1 MTVEI
6 IRCEQNSDEWIAAR
20 LGIVTASNFA
30 TVMASGKAGAESKT
44 RSTYLRKLAG
54 EIITGHP
61 AESFSSVH
69 TERGHAMESEAR
81 NFYAFM
87 ADVEPE
93 LVGFIRNGNKGGS
106 PDSLVGET
114 GLLEIKTALP
124 HILLEYLRM
133 DKFPPEH
140 MAQCQGNLWVAE
152 REWCD
157 ILIFW
162 PGMKPLIKR
171 VHRDESYILKM
182 SSAVREFNAELQELV
197 AFHNAY
203 AVQRAA

>member
-6 IRCEQNSDEWIAAR
+6 IKCDQNSPEWIAAR

-44 RSTYLRKLAG
+44 RSTYMRKLAG
-54 EIITGHP
+54 EIITGQP

-69 TERGHAMESEAR
+69 TERGHAMEGDAR

-93 LVGFIRNGNKGGS
+93 LVGFIRNGDKGGS

-182 SSAVREFNAELQELV
+182 SAAVREFNAELQDLV

-203 AVQRAA
+203 TVQRAA

>member
-1 MTVEI
+1 MAVEI

-44 RSTYLRKLAG
+44 RSTYMRKLAG
-54 EIITGHP
+54 EIITGQP

-69 TERGHAMESEAR
+69 TERGHAMEGDAR

-93 LVGFIRNGNKGGS
+93 LVGFIRNGDKGGS

-157 ILIFW
+157 ILVFW

-171 VHRDESYILKM
+171 LHRDESYILKM
-182 SSAVREFNAELQELV
+182 SAAVREFNAELQELV